1 MRPVKLNSTLQLT
14 FKNRVTRSSHRE
26 HIHQG
31 LGPFGVRRLLGL
43 AVERRRRN
51 SADCALASSLKIK

>member
-1 MRPVKLNSTLQLT
+1 LNSTLQLT

-26 HIHQG
+26 RIHQG

-43 AVERRRRN
+43 PVDDVGATPLI
-51 SADCALASSLKIK
+51 ALSLLP